1 MAEKRPRNIHEI
13 INRFDQIFGYEHI
26 DIKVNNVSMDHIY
39 LAVTYKK
46 NHRID
51 PATAWGIYQ
60 NSHPD
65 RITDLYAMVT
75 LQLDQPDG
83 PGQPRL
89 ILWRDAIHMNSFTMP
104 EITMAQQFERTQAG
118 MSGSLSE
125 KLFAH
130 DEILLGRALY
140 RQAMK
145 EYMRKLEYMTRL
157 ANNFARTGTVAS
169 YALSEN
175 TQEGQFREVMK
186 EIQGLYRIGRY
197 LLFQTDQNGHYVE
210 DDKPM
215 EGGAAA

>member
-13 INRFDQIFGYEHI
+13 INRFDRIFGYEHI

-51 PATAWGIYQ
+51 PDTAWGIYQ

-83 PGQPRL
+83 PGQPHF
-89 ILWRDAIHMNSFTMP
+89 ILWHDAIHMNSFTMP
-104 EITMAQQFERTQAG
+104 EITMAQRFERTLAG

-130 DEILLGRALY
+130 DEVLLGRALH
-140 RQAMK
+140 RQAIK
-145 EYMRKLEYMTRL
+145 EYRHKLEYMTRL
-157 ANNFARTGTVAS
+157 ANNFAKTGTVAS

-186 EIQGLYRIGRY
+186 EIQGLCQIGRY
-197 LLFQTDQNGHYVE
+197 LLFQTDRNGRIITQDNHRE
-210 DDKPM
+210 
-215 EGGAAA
+215 EAAAA